1 MMRTS
6 SGVVSGSPSSSSQN
20 GTPRFLGV
28 KGRLV
33 HPVVRPD
40 VNQVEVS
47 ELLWEILERH
57 PTYIEPYKVSHW
69 LGSFDMVFY
78 SAFLYGVICYQ
89 NSPSLRTRTDKSSL
103 SRSDSESHSQERSDQ
118 GPLHSPR
125 PQGFLRRTSGTSP
138 RLLLRTRANPV
149 TL

>member
-1 MMRTS
+1 MWPS

-20 GTPRFLGV
+20 SSPRFLGM
-28 KGRLV
+28 KRWLV
-33 HPVVRPD
+33 HPIIRSD
-40 VNQVEVS
+40 MNQVQMCK
-47 ELLWEILERH
+47 LFGKILKRH
-57 PTYIEPYKVSHW
+57 PVINHFISI
-69 LGSFDMVFY
+69 
-78 SAFLYGVICYQ
+78 LYRHCKSPKNRFRSLYQ

-103 SRSDSESHSQERSDQ
+103 SRSDNESHSQERSDQ

-138 RLLLRTRANPV
+138 RLLLLTRANPV